1 MNRSVLHSV
10 SCGFVLV
17 LWLVVATGA
26 AMAATSSGPAKT
38 PASKPTTTP
47 AGPIVLPLAK
57 APPQPLRHYTLDE
70 LEEMFPAFKHEPF
83 DSAGYNHFSLPIHY
97 EDRAGDGDANEAMAM
112 SFLLSSA
119 LDWGDGCYCSRHAFF
134 VFKRSSKYMPAL
146 MKKYDPKLVG
156 YLVTDW
162 QASHGV
168 GGKLIRCKHGYAGVL
183 TIFDRKGKVVKE
195 VTYDKPRGFFDLL
208 GDMAVDAICFLSTK
222 PNEALVKHLHFKQ
235 CKHRQ
240 SLIDLGRAAFVEERS
255 DQEWAIYNGI
265 LKRDPD
271 FALVRYWR
279 ANQSWWQ
286 NRDNAAKAL
295 DVAKS
300 INSHITLQALQDFR
314 AAYCRDKALAA
325 KYPQW
330 CKQAEELAGP
340 DSIFVIGR
348 RLGKAV
354 KNFKISPELLKK
366 ATAVGAKYP
375 NHLYYLRTLAMAYY
389 MGGDLPVDVDMA
401 ISILVAALQNDY
413 LTGVGNKDSVVISLA
428 HIVRSLGYY
437 DLCVDLAT
445 PVTLRNLKE
454 NGMRPVDWDARMLGD
469 ALFQMGRFEESWQ
482 WYRKSFKARPER
494 TPDAALSLVGGAAA
508 AAYAGRK
515 DIIEQILRDRR
526 DVLEVINAV
535 GLVEG
540 YLDVLEGRPVNTKA
554 IWSISKKMA
563 QRPEQQI
570 LALEVQ
576 SDLLQHRKGRTL
588 GAEPNW
594 HRYDPRCRSLLILCH
609 EVFRQDPD
617 NAPGSFYEMLQLLHP
632 DDPWA
637 QKSVAQW
644 RRWANKTPL
653 PDPDQL
659 IKDLADYA
667 PESWPKADP
676 ARRSEAGKLIRK
688 YRAGTFPCAI
698 RQLIAAKRFDKAME
712 LALRHHHLIV
722 QSRQYMLTIDAAG
735 LVRLVQRA
743 SEEASRPG
751 LSPADL

>member
-1 MNRSVLHSV
+1 MNRSVLRRV
-10 SCGFVLV
+10 SCAFVLV
-17 LWLVVATGA
+17 LWMVLAPDA
-26 AMAATSSGPAKT
+26 AMAAPSNEPAKA
-38 PASKPTTTP
+38 PAPKPTTTP
-47 AGPIVLPLAK
+47 SGPIVLPLAK

-134 VFKRSSKYMPAL
+134 IFKRSAEYMPAL

-168 GGKLIRCKHGYAGVL
+168 GGKLIRCKDGYAGVL
-183 TIFDRKGKVVKE
+183 TIFDRKGKTVKE
-195 VTYDKPRGFFDLL
+195 VSYDKPREFFDLL
-208 GDMAVDAICFLSTK
+208 GDMAVDAISFLSTK
-222 PNEALVKHLHFKQ
+222 PNEALVKHLHVKQ

-240 SLIDLGRAAFVEERS
+240 SLIDLGKAAFVKERS

-286 NRDNAAKAL
+286 NRDHAAKAL

-300 INSHITLQALQDFR
+300 LNSHINLQAFQDFR
-314 AAYCRDKALAA
+314 AAYCSDKALAA
-325 KYPQW
+325 KYSQW
-330 CKQAEELAGP
+330 CKRAEELAGP
-340 DSIFVIGR
+340 DSMFVIGR

-366 ATAVGAKYP
+366 ATAVGERYP
-375 NHLYYLRTLAMAYY
+375 NHLYYLNTLAKAYY
-389 MGGDLPVDVDMA
+389 FGGELPVDLDMA

-413 LTGVGNKDSVVISLA
+413 LTGIGNKDTVVISLA
-428 HIVRSLGYY
+428 HVARSLGYY

-445 PVTLRNLKE
+445 PVALGKWKE
-454 NGMRPVDWDARMLGD
+454 NPRRPVDWDARMLGD
-469 ALFQMGRFEESWQ
+469 ALFQMGRFDESWQ
-482 WYRKSFKARPER
+482 WYRRSFKARPER
-494 TPDAALSLVGGAAA
+494 TPDAALSLIGGAAA
-508 AAYAGRK
+508 AAHAGRK

-526 DVLEVINAV
+526 DVLQVINAV

-554 IWSISKKMA
+554 IWSISKKMDH
-563 QRPEQQI
+563 RPEQQI
-570 LALEVQ
+570 LMLEVQ
-576 SDLLQHRKGRTL
+576 SNLLQHRKGKTL
-588 GAEPNW
+588 GVEPNW
-594 HRYDPRCRSLLILCH
+594 HRYDPRCRSMLILCH
-609 EVFRQDPD
+609 EVFCQDPD
-617 NAPGSFYEMLQLLHP
+617 NAPRSFYEMLQLLYP

-637 QKSVAQW
+637 QKAVARW
-644 RRWANKTPL
+644 RGWNNKSPR

-659 IKDLADYA
+659 IKDLANYP
-667 PESWPKADP
+667 PELSPKTIPTLKAQ
-676 ARRSEAGKLIRK
+676 ASKLIRN

-698 RQLIAAKRFDKAME
+698 RQLISAKQFDKAME
-712 LALRHHHLIV
+712 LALRHRNLMRQV
-722 QSRQYMLTIDAAG
+722 QRWRLMADAAG

-743 SEEASRPG
+743 REEARRPG
-751 LSPADL
+751 ISPDDL